1 MATAGT
7 GTTLVHSVFTLI
19 VSLAVIALSAAVV
32 LRIVLGEEPQ
42 PATRPPRGT
51 GQPRSHRPPAPGPA
65 QGTPTAAATSPVAVP
80 AEPSPADVPVAASA
94 EPSPSGLPVTAPA
107 PPAEAGLP
115 VTAPAPPAEAK
126 TPATAVPATGR
137 PVPDDRPRAR
147 PRRPPA
153 RHPVRSGVLLVLLL
167 TAVGCLLALVVAVAL
182 GVLVTAMR
190 AGLG

>member
-1 MATAGT
+1 VATAGT

-42 PATRPPRGT
+42 PATRPPRAT
-51 GQPRSHRPPAPGPA
+51 GQPRSDRPPAPGP
-65 QGTPTAAATSPVAVP
+65 GESTPTAAATSPVAVP
-80 AEPSPADVPVAASA
+80 AEPFPADVPVAVPA

-107 PPAEAGLP
+107 PPAEA
-115 VTAPAPPAEAK
+115 K
-126 TPATAVPATGR
+126 TPATAAPATGS
-137 PVPDDRPRAR
+137 PVADDRPRAR

-167 TAVGCLLALVVAVAL
+167 TAVGCLLALVVAVVL
-182 GVLVTAMR
+182 GLLVTAMR